1 MIRVRICYRRKSKSK
16 HGALSFNII
25 ICHYFFSVCF
35 YDIANDVLAL
45 SDRTDTEEL

>member
-1 MIRVRICYRRKSKSK
+1 MIRVRMCYRRKSKSK
-16 HGALSFNII
+16 HGALSLSIL
-25 ICHYFFSVCF
+25 CHYFFSVCF